1 MHEQSFDKT
10 TYALVVTILIYL
22 ILTIHKFLPM
32 HYATRWSKKDC
43 KQIYVFVLIINAC
56 AVLIG

>member
-32 HYATRWSKKDC
+32 HYATR
-43 KQIYVFVLIINAC
+43 
-56 AVLIG
+56 